1 MRPRCARDAPGTRR
15 QARRAPLSQGTPTTM
30 QHDLFTFDTLL
41 AKHCPI
47 NLSSRGGAT
56 SPAVRRQL
64 SPSSSARDFSPSA
77 IGVRSASGVA
87 SPRSR
92 RCVDV
97 ARAPGEV
104 LLQYLTQMQ
113 VPATEDLH
121 VHVDCTYHRGPPR
134 TRGLA
139 GRGITVHVPRRRS
152 STRCSSTLRRRPRS
166 SARSARLN
174 RHSSTWHPRRHPP
187 TRAASEVTP
196 AREGAGLAG

>member
-1 MRPRCARDAPGTRR
+1 MHPRCARDAPEMRPRCTRDAPGTRR

-92 RCVDV
+92 RSVDV

-113 VPATEDLH
+113 VPTTEDLH
-121 VHVDCTYHRGPPR
+121 VHVDSPAVVSLCMC
-134 TRGLA
+134 
-139 GRGITVHVPRRRS
+139 HVDARQRAA
-152 STRCSSTLRRRPRS
+152 LRRCDDARDRRPD
-166 SARSARLN
+166 
-174 RHSSTWHPRRHPP
+174 RR
-187 TRAASEVTP
+187 V
-196 AREGAGLAG
+196 